1 MASASKSLHW
11 TSIQVGLGEW
21 RAVLGKVHL
30 RECWRKAGLW
40 NAYSD
45 MPDDDEPPGG
55 HRWRQRCHQWSRQFL
70 HQASSVGSEESR
82 WFLHLPTG
90 WWRNSG
96 STVVYHGTSQCSSN
110 HECTAKCQFK
120 VWDAC
125 GRGCNLVMLQYQC
138 FPFSSCCLNKLLDFL
153 SNALFC
159 CALLC
164 VSLRSFRLWLNLNL
178 KALILTPWKSS
189 KICANQMNLRFQTSK
204 EGCSRP
210 YQKKKRNQDT
220 HAMATLHRMKKS
232 RPKETLT
239 LAQFSQKSFTSFAE
253 WRASLRKMFLS
264 VEPYTSFVLKFH
276 FFEDDWGLLFVSWWN
291 YRLQINS

>member
-1 MASASKSLHW
+1 
-11 TSIQVGLGEW
+11 
-21 RAVLGKVHL
+21 
-30 RECWRKAGLW
+30 
-40 NAYSD
+40 

-159 CALLC
+159 CALFC

-210 YQKKKRNQDT
+210 YQKKGTRT
-220 HAMATLHRMKKS
+220 PMRWPHST
-232 RPKETLT
+232 
-239 LAQFSQKSFTSFAE
+239 E
-253 WRASLRKMFLS
+253 WRSLDQKRLWHWLNFLRS
-264 VEPYTSFVLKFH
+264 HLHP
-276 FFEDDWGLLFVSWWN
+276 
-291 YRLQINS
+291 LQSGEHPWERCS